1 MSEPRMQEE
10 DKTKMW
16 VGSHLE
22 GLGCHAVLFVLY
34 SRQWEASEK
43 FQAGEKT
50 RHGLW
55 GIRAE
60 ACMLKIIPNQ
70 REVGF
75 FFFITGQVKTK

>member
-10 DKTKMW
+10 DKQRGGW
-16 VGSHLE
+16 GFHQES
-22 GLGCHAVLFVLY
+22 LGCTAVLFVLY
-34 SRQWEASEK
+34 SRQWEASEQ

-55 GIRAE
+55 GIKAE
-60 ACMLKIIPNQ
+60 ACTLKIIPNQ

-75 FFFITGQVKTK
+75 FSSSPDK